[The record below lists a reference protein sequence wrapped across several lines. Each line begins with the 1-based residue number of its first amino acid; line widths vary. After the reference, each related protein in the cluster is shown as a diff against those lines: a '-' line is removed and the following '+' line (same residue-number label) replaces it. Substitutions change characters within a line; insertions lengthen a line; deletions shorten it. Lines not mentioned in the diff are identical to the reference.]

1 MLQILNPRSSVFEGG
16 SSSRIGM
23 STCCMSPKWAFVKAF
38 LACLNGTI
46 SLTVHISQQS
56 CVVYF
61 FVGNMVLQSYDGAGH
76 WFLKLAEVADFNQ
89 QTNEAGSDEML

>member
-1 MLQILNPRSSVFEGG
+1 MHSGWKGLPKIGFWALLTIRTPNLMLQILNPRSSVFEGG

-23 STCCMSPKWAFVKAF
+23 STCCMSSKWAFVKAF

-61 FVGNMVLQSYDGAGH
+61 FVGNMVLQ
-76 WFLKLAEVADFNQ
+76 
-89 QTNEAGSDEML
+89 